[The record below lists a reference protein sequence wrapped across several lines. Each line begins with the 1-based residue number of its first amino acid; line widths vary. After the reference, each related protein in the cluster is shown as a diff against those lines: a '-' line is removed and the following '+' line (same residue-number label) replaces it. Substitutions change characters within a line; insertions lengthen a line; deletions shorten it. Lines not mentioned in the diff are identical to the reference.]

1 MNYESALLGAAL
13 LTQGKAIEDLDII
26 GADFNNPK
34 LGKAYDRMLE
44 MLTAREPLDPI
55 TLSAKHSEYL
65 TDVWNWQA
73 ECPNPS
79 SSDYYAK
86 QVIEQSVQ
94 FGLRTVAHLLTQ
106 DLPIEHKIDEARS
119 LLTRLAEKRTPSRV
133 EFVADILDQHIA
145 SIQEPRTYLST
156 PWEKLDVAISGFR
169 AGGFYVLGARPGV
182 GKTVIGLQLA
192 QHLAQSGVVAYFSL
206 EMGKGELM
214 NRLLSATSD
223 VYIGKIDRGEL
234 SQTDV
239 SKLTAAKK
247 KIENS
252 KLAIIDS
259 GSLNINEIKA
269 HSRTLKK
276 EGLSAI
282 VIDYLGLIPDTQGRK
297 RYEFITEISMSLKAL
312 ARDLQIPVIALA
324 QLNREIEGRGNSK
337 PLLSDLRDSGSIEQD
352 ADVVILLRRDKF
364 PNDREWEKSLM
375 TMDVA
380 KNRHGMTGEIDLR
393 FHGGVARV
401 DNFHE

>member
-1 MNYESALLGAAL
+1 MDYETALLGAAL
-13 LTQGKAIEDLDII
+13 LTEGKAIQDLDLT
-26 GADFNNPK
+26 GAEFNSPK
-34 LGKAYDRMLE
+34 LGRAYDRMIQM
-44 MLTAREPLDPI
+44 MLDGNPLDAI
-55 TLSAKHSEYL
+55 TFTAEHDEYRV
-65 TDVWNWQA
+65 DVWEWQSA
-73 ECPNPS
+73 CPNPNNA
-79 SSDYYAK
+79 DFYAR
-86 QVIEQSVQ
+86 QLIEQSVQ
-94 FGLRTVAHLLTQ
+94 VGLRSVAHLLTK
-106 DLPIEHKIDEARS
+106 DSPIEQKIDEARS
-119 LLTRLAEKRTPSRV
+119 LLGRLAEKRTPSKV
-133 EFVADILDQHIA
+133 EFVSDLLEQHIEA
-145 SIQEPRTYLST
+145 IQKPRTYLPT

-169 AGGFYVLGARPGV
+169 AGGFYVIGARPGV
-182 GKTVIGLQLA
+182 GKTVVGLQLA
-192 QHLAQSGVVAYFSL
+192 QHLASNGVVAYFSL
-206 EMGKGELM
+206 EMGKEELM

-223 VYIGKIDRGEL
+223 VYIGKIDKGDL
-234 SQTDV
+234 SQIDV
-239 SKLTAAKK
+239 TKLTAAKK

-269 HSRTLKK
+269 HSRNLKK

-324 QLNREIEGRGNSK
+324 QLNREIEGRGNAK

-380 KNRHGMTGEIDLR
+380 KNRHGLTGEIDLR
-393 FHGGVARV
+393 FHGSVSRV

>member
-1 MNYESALLGAAL
+1 MDYETALLGSALL
-13 LTQGKAIEDLDII
+13 TEGKSIQDLDLT
-26 GADFNNPK
+26 GAEFNNPK
-34 LGKAYDRMLE
+34 LGRAFDRMMAMMLE
-44 MLTAREPLDPI
+44 GKPLDPI
-55 TLSAKHSEYL
+55 TFSAEHDEYRI
-65 TDVWNWQA
+65 DVWNWQS
-73 ECPNPS
+73 ECPNPNNA
-79 SSDYYAK
+79 DFYAK

-94 FGLRTVAHLLTQ
+94 LGLRSVAHLLTQ
-106 DLPIEHKIDEARS
+106 DKPIEEKIDEARS
-119 LLTRLAEKRTPSRV
+119 LLGRLAEKRTPSKV
-133 EFVADILDQHIA
+133 EFVADLLDQHIEA
-145 SIQEPRTYLST
+145 LQQPRTYLPT

-169 AGGFYVLGARPGV
+169 AGGFYVIGARPGV
-182 GKTVIGLQLA
+182 GKTVVGLQLA
-192 QHLAQSGVVAYFSL
+192 QHLAQNGTVAYFSL
-206 EMGKGELM
+206 EMGKDELM
-214 NRLLSATSD
+214 NRLLSATAD
-223 VYIGKIDRGEL
+223 VYLGSIDKGKL
-234 SQTDV
+234 SATDV

-269 HSRTLKK
+269 HSRNLKK

-282 VIDYLGLIPDTQGRK
+282 VIDYLGLIPDTSGRK

-324 QLNREIEGRGNSK
+324 QLNREIEGRGNAK

-364 PNDREWEKSLM
+364 PSDRDWEKSLM

-380 KNRHGMTGEIDLR
+380 KNRHGLTGEIELR
-393 FHGGVARV
+393 FHGEFSRV
-401 DNFHE
+401 VNYHD